1 MYDKYKYAMPK
12 KIFIS
17 TPCYDAM
24 MTMQYTIS
32 LLGLITF
39 LRERG
44 IDFVIDFIG
53 NESLIPRARNTSL
66 GRFMRS
72 DCSHLFFIDADIE
85 FQPDAFMDCFTFNKD
100 VVCCGYP
107 KKGYNWNKLMH
118 SLMNEQDSLE
128 SIDSRGL
135 DYAYNAKYDPT
146 TNELVK
152 KNGFLQVGHASTGFM
167 LIKREIIEKLQ
178 KKHTELEIITDSL
191 SQTNESIC
199 GLFCC
204 MIKNKRYLSEDYS
217 FCERVND
224 IGGTVWISTNHNLN
238 HVGKHVFK
246 GDIKNRN
253 FLGRS
258 LAEKQLY
265 K

>member
-1 MYDKYKYAMPK
+1 MYYNTYYAMPK

-32 LLGLITF
+32 LLGLVTF

-44 IDFVIDFIG
+44 IDFVIDFVG
-53 NESLIPRARNTSL
+53 NESLIPRARNHSL
-66 GRFMRS
+66 GKFMRS

-85 FQPDAFMDCFTFNKD
+85 FQPDAFMDCLTFNKD

-107 KKGYNWNKLMH
+107 KKGYNWNRLIH
-118 SLMNEQDSLE
+118 SLLKEPDSQE

-135 DYAYNAKYDPT
+135 DYAFNTKSDAAGQPIMQQ
-146 TNELVK
+146 
-152 KNGFLQVGHASTGFM
+152 GFLQVVHASTGFM
-167 LIKREIIEKLQ
+167 LIKREILEKLH
-178 KKHTELEIITDSL
+178 KKHAELEIITDNL

-204 MIKNKRYLSEDYS
+204 MIRNKCYLSEDYS
-217 FCERVND
+217 FCQRVND
-224 IGGTVWISTNHNLN
+224 IGGTVWISTAHNLN
-238 HVGKHVFK
+238 HVGKHVFR

-253 FLGRS
+253 FLGRTV
-258 LAEKQLY
+258 AEKQLY
-265 K
+265 

>member
-1 MYDKYKYAMPK
+1 
-12 KIFIS
+12 
-17 TPCYDAM
+17 
-24 MTMQYTIS
+24 
-32 LLGLITF
+32 
-39 LRERG
+39 
-44 IDFVIDFIG
+44 
-53 NESLIPRARNTSL
+53 
-66 GRFMRS
+66 
-72 DCSHLFFIDADIE
+72 
-85 FQPDAFMDCFTFNKD
+85 
-100 VVCCGYP
+100 
-107 KKGYNWNKLMH
+107 
-118 SLMNEQDSLE
+118 MNEQDSLE

-204 MIKNKRYLSEDYS
+204 MIKNKCYLSEDYS

-224 IGGTVWISTNHNLN
+224 IGGTVWISTKHNLN

>member
-1 MYDKYKYAMPK
+1 MPK

-32 LLGLITF
+32 LLGLVTF

-44 IDFVIDFIG
+44 IDFVIDFTG
-53 NESLIPRARNTSL
+53 NESLIPRARNHSL
-66 GRFMRS
+66 GKFMRS

-85 FQPDAFMDCFTFNKD
+85 FQPDAFMDCLTFNKD

-107 KKGYNWNKLMH
+107 KKGYNWNRLIH
-118 SLMNEQDSLE
+118 SLMNEPTSQE

-135 DYAYNAKYDPT
+135 DYAYNAKPDPG

-152 KNGFLQVGHASTGFM
+152 RDGFLQVVHASTGFM
-167 LIKREIIEKLQ
+167 LIKREILEKLH
-178 KKHTELEIITDSL
+178 KKHTELEIITDNL

-204 MIKNKRYLSEDYS
+204 MIKNKCYLSEDYS
-217 FCERVND
+217 FCDRVND
-224 IGGTVWISTNHNLN
+224 IGGSVWISTKHNLN
-238 HVGKHVFK
+238 HVGKHVFR

-258 LAEKQLY
+258 LAEKELY